1 MSKGFA
7 SNRLTLLALG
17 VIFCFMGVGVRLV
30 YLQVVDRDS
39 LLQFVERARRQ
50 IVVEHA
56 RRGTILD
63 THGNLLATS
72 RSELTIA
79 VDPWM
84 LADYLAE
91 EKNEAKRARKRSD
104 QENLRA
110 QCAALLGMTAAELGK
125 FFEPKMRLTSIE
137 KDKRDGTPDGL
148 VKDRWV
154 KLREGVDESTFASI
168 QKLKLP
174 GKLSKE
180 QENVKLQ
187 GLTFERVYR
196 RTYPSDGLAAHVIG
210 YLNKEGTP
218 VTGAEHNFDLYLK
231 GQDGWIES
239 EKDGARRELAQFRS
253 REVPVQ
259 DGNDVVLTI
268 DSVVQHIIE
277 DELKTIAMKFNPR
290 FATIIAS
297 DPQTGA
303 ILGMANYPSFDLN
316 NYSKAPLEAQRNY
329 AITDRIEP
337 GSTFKIVAVGAALNE
352 GLVTPQTSFD
362 CGSPTIEY
370 KGRTIKLA
378 KEDEPYGML
387 SVAEIVSH
395 SSNRGA
401 AQLAMLMG
409 EQKFYDYA
417 RKFGFGQTTKFQL
430 GSEVH
435 GTLAPPSQWDG
446 LTISRMPMG
455 HSVDATPLQIHMAM
469 SAVANGGALLRPQI
483 IKEIRDSQGKVIRTF
498 GPEKKE
504 QVIRPST
511 AALLAQLLTGVVR
524 EGTAKGFD
532 IPGFE
537 VAGKT
542 GTTQKLIDGKYVS
555 NRHVGSFVGF
565 FPASRPQ
572 IVLSVI
578 VDDGKVTTGDHMAW
592 GRVVA
597 APSFHHIAEQLI
609 QYYEI
614 KPVVPVSGN
623 LLAMH
628 GGVL

>member
-7 SNRLTLLALG
+7 NNRLTLLALG
-17 VIFCFMGVGVRLV
+17 VIACFMGVGVRLV
-30 YLQVVDRDS
+30 FLQVVDRET
-39 LLQFVERARRQ
+39 LLQFVEKARRQ

-63 THGNLLATS
+63 SHGNLLATS
-72 RSELTIA
+72 RSELTLA

-84 LADYLAE
+84 LVDYLTE
-91 EKNEAKRARKRSD
+91 EKNDARRARKRVDQEAKRA
-104 QENLRA
+104 QF
-110 QCAALLGMTAAELGK
+110 AALLDMPAAEMEK
-125 FFEPKMRLTSIE
+125 IFEPKMRSVALE
-137 KDKRDGTPDGL
+137 KDKKDGTPDGL
-148 VKDRWV
+148 VKDRWI
-154 KLREGVDESTFASI
+154 KLREGVDEPTFAKI
-168 QKLKLP
+168 QAL
-174 GKLSKE
+174 
-180 QENVKLQ
+180 NVQ
-187 GLTFERVYR
+187 GLSFERVYR
-196 RTYPSDGLAAHVIG
+196 RVYPSGGLAAHVIG
-210 YLNKEGTP
+210 YLNKEGNP

-239 EKDGARRELAQFRS
+239 EKDGARRELAQFRT

-277 DELKTIAMKFNPR
+277 DELKTIAAKFNPH

-316 NYSKAPLEAQRNY
+316 EYSKAPVEAQRNY

-337 GSTFKIVAVGAALNE
+337 GSTFKIVAVGAALDQ
-352 GLVTPQTSFD
+352 GLVTPQTEFD
-362 CGSPTIEY
+362 CGSPTIDY
-370 KGRTIKLA
+370 KGRTIKLP
-378 KEDEPYGML
+378 KEDEVYGML
-387 SVAEIVSH
+387 SVANIVAH

-409 EQKFYDYA
+409 EDKFYQYA
-417 RKFGFGQTTKFQL
+417 QKFGFGQKTKFQL

-483 IKEIRDSQGKVIRTF
+483 IKEIRDSEGKVIRTF
-498 GPEKKE
+498 DPEKRE
-504 QVIRPST
+504 QVIKPST
-511 AALLAQLLTGVVR
+511 AALLAQLLTGVVKV
-524 EGTAKGFD
+524 GTAKGFD
-532 IPGFE
+532 IDGFE
-537 VAGKT
+537 IAGKT
-542 GTTQKLIDGKYVS
+542 GTTQKLIDGKYVT
-555 NRHVGSFVGF
+555 NRHTGSFVGF

-578 VDDGKVTTGDHMAW
+578 VDDGKVTTGDRTAW

-597 APSFHHIAEQLI
+597 APAFHHIAEQLI
-609 QYYEI
+609 QYFEI
-614 KPVVPVSGN
+614 KPVTPGSRN
-623 LLAMH
+623 LLAMQ
-628 GGVL
+628 GGAL

>member
-7 SNRLTLLALG
+7 SNRLTLLAMG
-17 VIFCFMGVGVRLV
+17 VIACFMGVGVRLV
-30 YLQVVDRDS
+30 FLQVVDRES
-39 LLQFVERARRQ
+39 LLQFVEKARRQ

-84 LADYLAE
+84 VVDYLNE
-91 EKNEAKRARKRSD
+91 EKSEKHRARKKLE
-104 QENLRA
+104 QESKRA
-110 QCAALLGMTAAELGK
+110 EFAALIGMSAADIEK
-125 FFEPKMRLTSIE
+125 IFEPKMRAVSAE
-137 KDKRDGTPDGL
+137 KDKKDGTPDGL

-154 KLREGVDESTFASI
+154 KLREGIDEPTFARI
-168 QKLKLP
+168 QQL
-174 GKLSKE
+174 
-180 QENVKLQ
+180 NVQ

-196 RTYPSDGLAAHVIG
+196 RIYPSGGLAAHVIG
-210 YLNKEGTP
+210 YLNKDGTP

-277 DELKTIAMKFNPR
+277 DELKTIAAKFSPH

-316 NYSKAPLEAQRNY
+316 NYSQAPVEAQRNY

-352 GLVTPQTSFD
+352 GLVTPQTAFD
-362 CGSPTIEY
+362 CGSPTIDY
-370 KGRTIKLA
+370 KGRTIKLP
-378 KEDEPYGML
+378 KEDEVYGML
-387 SVAEIVSH
+387 SVSDIVAH

-417 RKFGFGQTTKFQL
+417 QKFGFGQKTKFQL
-430 GSEVH
+430 GSEVR

-483 IKEIRDSQGKVIRTF
+483 IKEIRDSQGKVIRVF
-498 GPEKKE
+498 GPEKRD
-504 QVIRPST
+504 QVIKPST
-511 AALLAQLLTGVVR
+511 AALLAQLLTGVVKV
-524 EGTAKGFD
+524 GTAKGFD
-532 IPGFE
+532 IDGFE

-542 GTTQKLIDGKYVS
+542 GTTQKLVDGKYVS
-555 NRHVGSFVGF
+555 NRHTGSFVGF

-578 VDDGKVTTGDHMAW
+578 VDDGKVTTGDRIAW

-609 QYYEI
+609 QYFDI
-614 KPVVPVSGN
+614 KPVAPVSGN
-623 LLAMH
+623 LLVMQ

>member
-7 SNRLTLLALG
+7 NNRLTLLALG
-17 VIFCFMGVGVRLV
+17 VLACFMGVGVRLV
-30 YLQVVDRDS
+30 FLQVVDRES
-39 LLQFVERARRQ
+39 LLQFVEKARRQ

-72 RSELTIA
+72 RSELTLAI
-79 VDPWM
+79 DPWM
-84 LADYLAE
+84 LVDYLAE
-91 EKNEAKRARKRSD
+91 EKNEAKRAKKRAD
-104 QENLRA
+104 QEAKRA
-110 QCAALLGMTAAELGK
+110 QFAALLDMPAAEMEK
-125 FFEPKMRLTSIE
+125 IFEPKMRPIALD
-137 KDKRDGTPDGL
+137 KDRKDGTPDGL
-148 VKDRWV
+148 VKDRWI
-154 KLREGVDESTFASI
+154 KLREGVDEPTFAKI
-168 QKLKLP
+168 QQL
-174 GKLSKE
+174 
-180 QENVKLQ
+180 NVQ

-196 RTYPSDGLAAHVIG
+196 RVYPCGGLAAHVIG
-210 YLNKEGTP
+210 YLNKEGAP

-239 EKDGARRELAQFRS
+239 EKDGARRELAQFRT

-277 DELKTIAMKFNPR
+277 DELKTIASKFNPH

-316 NYSKAPLEAQRNY
+316 NFSKAPIEALRNY

-337 GSTFKIVAVGAALNE
+337 GSTFKIVAVGAALDQ
-352 GLVTPQTSFD
+352 GLVTPRTEFD
-362 CGSPTIEY
+362 CGTPTIDY
-370 KGRTIKLA
+370 KGRTIKLP
-378 KEDEPYGML
+378 KEDEVYNML
-387 SVAEIVSH
+387 SVADIVAH

-409 EQKFYDYA
+409 EEKFYDYA
-417 RKFGFGQTTKFQL
+417 CKFGFGQKTKFQL
-430 GSEVH
+430 GSEVR

-483 IKEIRDSQGKVIRTF
+483 IREIRDSDGKVIRTF
-498 GPEKKE
+498 DPEKRDQALK
-504 QVIRPST
+504 PST

-524 EGTAKGFD
+524 VGTAKGFD
-532 IPGFE
+532 INGFE

-542 GTTQKLIDGKYVS
+542 GTTQKLVDGKYVT
-555 NRHVGSFVGF
+555 NRHTGSFVGF

-572 IVLSVI
+572 VVLSVI
-578 VDDGKVTTGDHMAW
+578 VDDGKVTTGDRTAW

-609 QYYEI
+609 QYYLI
-614 KPVVPVSGN
+614 KPVAPVSRN
-623 LLAMH
+623 LLAMQ
-628 GGVL
+628 GGAL